1 MHRRTFLRASLT
13 TSIAAIGL
21 AGSLPQAFAQDYPSR
36 PIRVVVGYAPGG
48 TTDFVAR
55 LVGEKMGDIL
65 GQRLLVENK
74 PGAAGAIATKDVARS
89 DPDGHT
95 VLMGDSTMAITPTL
109 NPSAGVDPLEMLAPV
124 GLVGTFPSV
133 LVVHPSVPA
142 SNVAELIDYA
152 KAHPGELNFG
162 SGGVG
167 TVPHLQGELFKLK
180 TGTDIVH
187 VPYKGN
193 AAALQDLLG
202 GNIQMMFAG
211 APTALAFIQNG
222 QIKLLATTGK
232 ERLPIGVDAP
242 TMLESGVDF
251 VSAQWFGMLAPAG
264 TPEAIINQLNEALR
278 QAMQDPDVA
287 KRLAEQGGFPQP
299 GSPEDFAAFIAD
311 EVKAWGDIVRAAKV
325 TL

>member
-1 MHRRTFLRASLT
+1 MHRRAFLRASLT
-13 TSIAAIGL
+13 ASTAALGL
-21 AGSLPQAFAQDYPSR
+21 AGSLPQALAQDYPSR
-36 PIRVVVGYAPGG
+36 PIQLVVGFAPGG

-55 LVGEKMGDIL
+55 LVGEKMGNIL
-65 GQRLLVENK
+65 GQRFVVDNK
-74 PGAAGAIATKDVARS
+74 PGAAGAIATKGVARS
-89 DPDGHT
+89 DPDGYT
-95 VLMGDSTMAITPTL
+95 VLMGDSSLAITPTL
-109 NPSAGVDPLEMLAPV
+109 SPSAGIDPLKMLAPV

-142 SNVAELIDYA
+142 SNVSELIAYA

-162 SGGVG
+162 SGGIG

-202 GNIQMMFAG
+202 GTIQMMFAG

-222 QIKLLATTGK
+222 QLELVATTGK

-242 TMLESGVDF
+242 TMLEAGIDF

-264 TPEAIINQLNEALR
+264 TPAAIVNRLNEALR
-278 QAMQDPDVA
+278 QAMQDPEVA
-287 KRLAEQGGFPQP
+287 KRLTEQGGFLRP
-299 GSPEDFAAFIAD
+299 GSPADFATFIAD
-311 EVKAWGDIVRAAKV
+311 EVKAWGDVVRAAKV
-325 TL
+325 EL

>member
-1 MHRRTFLRASLT
+1 MHRRTFLHVSLT
-13 TSIAAIGL
+13 ACTVALGL
-21 AGSLPQAFAQDYPSR
+21 AGSLPHALAQDYPSR
-36 PIRVVVGYAPGG
+36 TIQMVVGFAPGG

-65 GQRLLVENK
+65 GQRFVVDNK
-74 PGAAGAIATKDVARS
+74 PGAAGAIATKGVARS
-89 DPDGHT
+89 DPDGYT
-95 VLMGDSTMAITPTL
+95 VLMGDSSLAITPTL
-109 NPSAGVDPLEMLAPV
+109 SPSAGIDPLKMLAPV

-142 SNVAELIDYA
+142 SNVSELIAYA

-162 SGGVG
+162 SGGIG

-202 GNIQMMFAG
+202 GSIQMMLAG

-222 QIKLLATTGK
+222 QLKLVATTGK

-242 TMLESGVDF
+242 TMLEAGIDF

-264 TPEAIINQLNEALR
+264 TPPAIVNRLNEALQ
-278 QAMQDPDVA
+278 QAMQDPEVA
-287 KRLAEQGGFPQP
+287 KHLTEQGGFLRP
-299 GSPEDFAAFIAD
+299 GSPEDFATFIAD
-311 EVKAWGDIVRAAKV
+311 EVKAWGDVVRAAKV
-325 TL
+325 EL

>member
-1 MHRRTFLRASLT
+1 M
-13 TSIAAIGL
+13 TSAAAIAL
-21 AGSLPQAFAQDYPSR
+21 AGSLPRAFAQDYPSR
-36 PIRVVVGYAPGG
+36 PIQLVVGFAPGG

-55 LVGEKMGDIL
+55 LVGEKMGDTL
-65 GQRLLVENK
+65 GQRLVVDNK
-74 PGAAGAIATKDVARS
+74 PGAAGAIATKGVARS
-89 DPDGHT
+89 DPDGYT
-95 VLMGDSTMAITPTL
+95 LLMGDSTLAITPTL
-109 NPSAGVDPLEMLAPV
+109 SPSAGIDPLKMLAPV

-142 SNVAELIDYA
+142 SNATELIA
-152 KAHPGELNFG
+152 HVKAHPGELNFG
-162 SGGVG
+162 SGGIG

-202 GNIQMMFAG
+202 GSIQMMFAA
-211 APTALAFIQNG
+211 APTALAFIRSG
-222 QIKLLATTGK
+222 QLKLVATTGK

-242 TMLESGVDF
+242 TLLESGVDF

-264 TPEAIINQLNEALR
+264 TPAAIVDRLNEALR
-278 QAMQDPDVA
+278 QAMQDPEIA
-287 KRLAEQGGFPQP
+287 KRLAEQGGFPRP

-311 EVKAWGDIVRAAKV
+311 EVASWGDIVRAAQV

>member
-1 MHRRTFLRASLT
+1 MHRRAFLRVSLT
-13 TSIAAIGL
+13 TSAAAIGL
-21 AGSLPQAFAQDYPSR
+21 AGSLPQALAQDYPSR
-36 PIRVVVGYAPGG
+36 TIQMVVGFAPGG

-65 GQRLLVENK
+65 GQRFVVDNK
-74 PGAAGAIATKDVARS
+74 AGAAGAIGTKGVARS
-89 DPDGHT
+89 DPDGYT
-95 VLMGDSTMAITPTL
+95 VLMGDSTLAITPTL
-109 NPSAGVDPLEMLAPV
+109 SPSAGIDPLKMLAPV

-133 LVVHPSVPA
+133 LVAHPSVPA
-142 SNVAELIDYA
+142 SNVSELIAYA

-162 SGGVG
+162 SGGIG

-202 GNIQMMFAG
+202 GSIQMMFAG
-211 APTALAFIQNG
+211 TPTALAFIQSG
-222 QIKLLATTGK
+222 QLKLLATTGK

-242 TMLESGVDF
+242 TMLEAGIDF

-264 TPEAIINQLNEALR
+264 TPPEIVNRLNEALQ
-278 QAMQDPDVA
+278 QAMQDPEVA
-287 KRLAEQGGFPQP
+287 KHLTEQGGFLRP
-299 GSPEDFAAFIAD
+299 GSPEDFATFIAD
-311 EVKAWGDIVRAAKV
+311 EVKAWGDVVRAAKV
-325 TL
+325 EL

>member
-1 MHRRTFLRASLT
+1 MRRRAFLRASLT
-13 TSIAAIGL
+13 TSAAAIGL
-21 AGSLPQAFAQDYPSR
+21 MGSLPRAMAQDYPSR
-36 PIRVVVGYAPGG
+36 PIQLVVGFAPGG

-55 LVGEKMGDIL
+55 LVGERMGDIL
-65 GQRLLVENK
+65 GQRLVVDNK
-74 PGAAGAIATKDVARS
+74 PGAAGAIATKGVARS

-95 VLMGDSTMAITPTL
+95 LLMGDSTLAITPTL
-109 NPSAGVDPLEMLAPV
+109 NPSAGIDPLKTLAPV

-142 SNVAELIDYA
+142 GNAAELIA
-152 KAHPGELNFG
+152 HLKAHPGELNFG

-202 GNIQMMFAG
+202 GSIQMMFAA
-211 APTALAFIQNG
+211 APTALAFIRSG
-222 QIKLLATTGK
+222 QLKLLATTGK

-242 TMLESGVDF
+242 TLLESGVDF

-264 TPEAIINQLNEALR
+264 TPPAIVGRLNEALR
-278 QAMQDPDVA
+278 QAVQDPEIA
-287 KRLAEQGGFPQP
+287 KRLAEQGGFPRP
-299 GSPEDFAAFIAD
+299 GSPEDFAAFIAE
-311 EVKAWGDIVRAAKV
+311 EVKSWGDIVRAAQV
-325 TL
+325 TP

>member
-1 MHRRTFLRASLT
+1 MHRRAFLRASF
-13 TSIAAIGL
+13 TSSAAAIGL
-21 AGSLPQAFAQDYPSR
+21 AVSLPQAFAQDYPSQT
-36 PIRVVVGYAPGG
+36 IQLVVGFAPGG

-55 LVGEKMGDIL
+55 LVGEKMGDSL
-65 GQRLLVENK
+65 GQRLIVDNK
-74 PGAAGAIATKDVARS
+74 PGAAGAIATKNVARS
-89 DPDGHT
+89 DPDGYT
-95 VLMGDSTMAITPTL
+95 VLMGDSTLAITPTL
-109 NPSAGVDPLEMLAPV
+109 SPSAGIDPLKMLAPV

-133 LVVHPSVPA
+133 LVVHPSVPV
-142 SNVAELIDYA
+142 SNVAELISYA

-162 SGGVG
+162 SGGTG

-202 GNIQMMFAG
+202 GTIQMMFAA

-222 QIKLLATTGK
+222 QLRLVATTGK

-242 TMLESGVDF
+242 TLLESGIDF

-264 TPEAIINQLNEALR
+264 TPAAIVNRLNEALR

-287 KRLAEQGGFPQP
+287 KRLAEQGGFLRP

-311 EVKAWGDIVRAAKV
+311 EVKAWGDIVRAAGV

>member
-1 MHRRTFLRASLT
+1 MHRRAFLRVSLT
-13 TSIAAIGL
+13 TSAAAIGL
-21 AGSLPQAFAQDYPSR
+21 AGSLPQALAQDYPSR
-36 PIRVVVGYAPGG
+36 TIQMVVGFAPGG

-65 GQRLLVENK
+65 GQRFVVDNK
-74 PGAAGAIATKDVARS
+74 AGAAGAIGTKGVARS
-89 DPDGHT
+89 DPDGYT
-95 VLMGDSTMAITPTL
+95 VLMGDSTLAITPTL
-109 NPSAGVDPLEMLAPV
+109 SPSAGIDPLKMLAPV

-133 LVVHPSVPA
+133 LVAHPSVPA
-142 SNVAELIDYA
+142 SNVSELIAYA

-162 SGGVG
+162 SGGIG

-202 GNIQMMFAG
+202 GSIQMMFAG
-211 APTALAFIQNG
+211 TPTALAFIQSR
-222 QIKLLATTGK
+222 QLKLLATTGK

-242 TMLESGVDF
+242 TMLEAGIDF

-264 TPEAIINQLNEALR
+264 TPPAIVNRLNEALR
-278 QAMQDPDVA
+278 QAMQDPEVA
-287 KRLAEQGGFPQP
+287 KRLTEQGGFLRP
-299 GSPEDFAAFIAD
+299 GSPEDFATFIAD

-325 TL
+325 EL

>member
-1 MHRRTFLRASLT
+1 MHRRAFLRASLT
-13 TSIAAIGL
+13 TSVAAIGL
-21 AGSLPQAFAQDYPSR
+21 AGSLPQAMAQDYPSR
-36 PIRVVVGYAPGG
+36 TIQMVVGFAPGG

-55 LVGEKMGDIL
+55 LVGEKMGDTL
-65 GQRLLVENK
+65 GQRFVVDNK
-74 PGAAGAIATKDVARS
+74 PGAAGAIATKGVARS
-89 DPDGHT
+89 DADGYT
-95 VLMGDSTMAITPTL
+95 VLMGDSTLAITPTL
-109 NPSAGVDPLEMLAPV
+109 SPSAGIDPLKMLAPV

-133 LVVHPSVPA
+133 LVVHPSVPV
-142 SNVAELIDYA
+142 STVVELIAHA

-162 SGGVG
+162 SGGIG

-202 GNIQMMFAG
+202 GSIQMMFAG
-211 APTALAFIQNG
+211 APTALAFIKSG
-222 QIKLLATTGK
+222 QLKLVATTGK

-264 TPEAIINQLNEALR
+264 TPPAIVGRLNEALR
-278 QAMQDPDVA
+278 QAMQDPEIA
-287 KRLAEQGGFPQP
+287 KRLAEQGGLVRP
-299 GSPEDFAAFIAD
+299 GSPEDFTAFIAE
-311 EVKAWGDIVRAAKV
+311 EVKAWGDIVQAAKV
-325 TL
+325 SL

>member
-1 MHRRTFLRASLT
+1 MHRRAFLRVSLT
-13 TSIAAIGL
+13 TSAAAIGL
-21 AGSLPQAFAQDYPSR
+21 AGSLPQALAQDYPSR
-36 PIRVVVGYAPGG
+36 TIQMVVGFAPGG

-65 GQRLLVENK
+65 GQRFVVDNK
-74 PGAAGAIATKDVARS
+74 AGAAGAIGTKGVARS
-89 DPDGHT
+89 DPDGYT
-95 VLMGDSTMAITPTL
+95 VLMGDSTLAITPTL
-109 NPSAGVDPLEMLAPV
+109 SPSAGIDPLKMLAPV

-133 LVVHPSVPA
+133 LVAHPSVPA
-142 SNVAELIDYA
+142 SNVSELIAYA

-162 SGGVG
+162 SGGIG

-202 GNIQMMFAG
+202 GSIQMMFAG
-211 APTALAFIQNG
+211 TPTALAFIQSG
-222 QIKLLATTGK
+222 QLKLLATTGK

-242 TMLESGVDF
+242 TMLEAGIDF

-264 TPEAIINQLNEALR
+264 TPPAIVNRLNEALR
-278 QAMQDPDVA
+278 QATQDPEVA
-287 KRLAEQGGFPQP
+287 KRLTEQGGFLRP
-299 GSPEDFAAFIAD
+299 GSPEDFATFIAD

-325 TL
+325 EL

>member
-1 MHRRTFLRASLT
+1 M
-13 TSIAAIGL
+13 
-21 AGSLPQAFAQDYPSR
+21 
-36 PIRVVVGYAPGG
+36 VVGFAPGG

-55 LVGEKMGDIL
+55 LVGEKMGGTL
-65 GQRLLVENK
+65 GQRFVVDNK
-74 PGAAGAIATKDVARS
+74 PGAAGAIATKGVARS
-89 DPDGHT
+89 DPDGYT
-95 VLMGDSTMAITPTL
+95 VLMGDSSLAITPTL
-109 NPSAGVDPLEMLAPV
+109 SPSAGIDPLKMLAPV

-142 SNVAELIDYA
+142 SNVSELIAYA

-162 SGGVG
+162 SGGIG

-202 GNIQMMFAG
+202 GSIQMMLAG

-222 QIKLLATTGK
+222 QLKLVATTGK

-242 TMLESGVDF
+242 TMLEAGIDF

-264 TPEAIINQLNEALR
+264 TPPAIVNRLNEALQ
-278 QAMQDPDVA
+278 QAMQDPEVA
-287 KRLAEQGGFPQP
+287 KHLTEQGGFLRP
-299 GSPEDFAAFIAD
+299 GSPEDFATFIAD
-311 EVKAWGDIVRAAKV
+311 EVKAWGDVVRAAKV
-325 TL
+325 EL